1 MLISSIM
8 YVYHIIFA
16 LIEHS
21 SLIYNYIAE
30 QLFRMWVL
38 IDDILMYLNRD
49 NKEDLSR
56 IADKI
61 YDYLRVFKKYYGFSI
76 LDGKMYFTASIS

>member
-1 MLISSIM
+1 M
-8 YVYHIIFA
+8 YAYHIIFA

-21 SLIYNYIAE
+21 SLIYIYIAE
-30 QLFRMWVL
+30 KFFRMWVL
-38 IDDILMYLNRD
+38 IDDILMFLNRD
-49 NKEDLSR
+49 NKEALSR

-61 YDYLRVFKKYYGFSI
+61 YDYLHVFKKHYRFSI